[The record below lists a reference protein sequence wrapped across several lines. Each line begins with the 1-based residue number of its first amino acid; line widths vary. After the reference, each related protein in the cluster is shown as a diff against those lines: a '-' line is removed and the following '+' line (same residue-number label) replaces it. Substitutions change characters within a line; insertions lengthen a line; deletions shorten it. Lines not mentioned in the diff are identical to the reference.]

1 MPDTILRRTI
11 LIGSMLS
18 APQSFRHR
26 PESLYL
32 GVVSFLDHTWSDRF
46 TSSFGYSLEN
56 IENSNGELASDFHQ
70 GHYAIAN
77 LLFHPI
83 SKVTMGGEFQF
94 GRRLN
99 FNDGFNVN
107 DYRVQF
113 SFKYDWGKTF
123 EF

>member
-1 MPDTILRRTI
+1 M
-11 LIGSMLS
+11 
-18 APQSFRHR
+18 
-26 PESLYL
+26 
-32 GVVSFLDHTWSDRF
+32 SFLDHTWSDRF
-46 TSSFGYSLEN
+46 SSSVGYSLEN
-56 IENSNGELASDFHQ
+56 IYNSNAELPSDFHQ

-83 SKVTMGGEFQF
+83 PKVTMGGEFQW

-99 FNDGFNVN
+99 FSDGFNVN

-113 SFKYDWGKTF
+113 SFKYDWGKAF